1 MDSGDVMST
10 PINELGN
17 SSEENISENVMKNY
31 QSLDNTESQQMEQL
45 STPITNYNDVDINP
59 PKPLKKSTKTSKMPK
74 LNKKKCSKPNN
85 LMCLLKP
92 TLIVFFI
99 ILLFSYPLF
108 DVKILKLIPKT
119 LSDYDNITMIGLFIK
134 ALLGSLLFAISY
146 KFI

>member
-1 MDSGDVMST
+1 MST

-31 QSLDNTESQQMEQL
+31 QSIDNSQNQQMEEL
-45 STPITNYNDVDINP
+45 STPITNYKDTSNES
-59 PKPLKKSTKTSKMPK
+59 LKKFTKTSKTPK
-74 LNKKKCSKPNN
+74 LNKKKCSKPDN

-99 ILLFSYPLF
+99 FLLFCYSLF

-119 LSDYDNITMIGLFIK
+119 LDDYDNLTMIGLFIK

>member
-31 QSLDNTESQQMEQL
+31 QSIDNSQNQQMEQL
-45 STPITNYNDVDINP
+45 STPISNYNDTNIESSEA
-59 PKPLKKSTKTSKMPK
+59 LKKITKTSKTPK
-74 LNKKKCSKPNN
+74 LNKKKCSKPDN
-85 LMCLLKP
+85 LICLLKS

-99 ILLFSYPLF
+99 FLLICYPLF

-119 LSDYDNITMIGLFIK
+119 LDDYDNLTMIGLFIK